1 MSFTMPNHQVTV
13 AHHCNMTCNA
23 SSSIFV
29 FSSGGQPQEQAPGAA
44 DVWARERG
52 SARVCSRRRQR
63 PPPHMT
69 DARPREGEAGAG
81 LLVLFSQWDVFSAG
95 VAGSLRNALGWF
107 V

>member
-13 AHHCNMTCNA
+13 AYHCNMTCNA

-69 DARPREGEAGAG
+69 DARPREGEAGFFWFCLANG
-81 LLVLFSQWDVFSAG
+81 MFFPAG